1 VGRGYYSGFID
12 FNGNRI
18 VPLIYDSAGGE
29 FESGLASVSKDGK
42 WGYIDTNGR
51 VIIPFMFDDAGPF
64 YGGGNSYR
72 RSFAAGQALLTDP
85 ASSCFRFPT
94 QIRRAL

>member
-1 VGRGYYSGFID
+1 VVASGFDHFPGIAEGRVLVGRGYYSGFID

-64 YGGGNSYR
+64 YGGEIRTGE
-72 RSFAAGQALLTDP
+72 
-85 ASSCFRFPT
+85 ASRPD
-94 QIRRAL
+94 RLY